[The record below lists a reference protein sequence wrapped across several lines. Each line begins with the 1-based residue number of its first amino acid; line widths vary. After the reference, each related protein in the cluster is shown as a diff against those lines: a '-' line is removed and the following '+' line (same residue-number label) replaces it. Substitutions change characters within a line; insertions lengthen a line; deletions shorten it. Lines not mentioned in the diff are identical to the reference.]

1 MMPAVTAVPAV
12 FQDASTI
19 SGRNSPARP
28 VQRVDRMER
37 PDLEARTAAFAV
49 AVFGL
54 ANAVREKPGGRRP
67 ADQLL
72 DCATSVGA
80 NYRASARARSRDE
93 FIAKLGIVN
102 EEADETVY
110 WLEFFRSTTLGDSTL
125 VEELLVEARELR
137 AIFAASCG
145 TAKRNRRRRNTAAG
159 S

>member
-1 MMPAVTAVPAV
+1 M
-12 FQDASTI
+12 D
-19 SGRNSPARP
+19 
-28 VQRVDRMER
+28 R
-37 PDLEARTAAFAV
+37 PDLEGRTAAFAV

-54 ANAVREKPGGRRP
+54 ANHVRDRPGARRP

-110 WLEFFRSTTLGDSTL
+110 WLEFFRSTSLGDATQ
-125 VEELLVEARELR
+125 VEGLLAEARELR
-137 AIFAASCG
+137 AIFASCCR
-145 TAKRNRRRRNTAAG
+145 TAKRNHRGRSKAFR
-159 S
+159 